1 MTSCSDNLFFGQ
13 EHPSLNDID
22 KQKCEGL
29 LTEKECLEA
38 LKTMEPG
45 KSPGTD
51 GLPAEFYKVFW
62 KDVSPFLIRCLN
74 KSHQKGKLALTQRR
88 GIISLI
94 PKKDKALQE
103 LKNWRPITLLNCD
116 YKIASKAIASR
127 LKAVLQNL
135 VDNDQTGFLKG
146 RSIAENICLINN
158 VISYTESKNIPGL
171 LLFVDFEKAF
181 DTIEWAFVEKTLHHF
196 GFGSSLIKWINL
208 FYRDIQSCVIN
219 NGWSA
224 GFFELSRGVR
234 QGCPLSPYIF
244 ILCAEVLATTIRK
257 DNVVKGITVGST
269 ECKLSQY
276 ADDTTLILDGTQ
288 KSLER
293 SFAIL
298 EKFGEASG
306 LRVNCEKTEAL
317 WIGSKKGSNQIICS
331 DKNLKWADGKV
342 KALGV
347 WFCIDCEESKKKN
360 YEEKVHKVED
370 ILNNWR
376 NKRLTLI
383 GKIAVIKALAASQFV
398 YILSSTTS
406 CSKSLKE
413 TNNLLFKF
421 LWDNK
426 GDKIKR
432 TEMIA
437 DYQDGGQ
444 KMLDIIEFNKA
455 LKISW
460 ILKYIS
466 NDCKSKWKCFF
477 DFHLSK
483 VGGKLVFLGNLA
495 PKDARKLNIED
506 DFIQEL
512 IELWTDLNYRDSFAS
527 QANFSA
533 GYIWNN
539 SMIRIAGK
547 TIFYKHWA
555 NAGVMK
561 INDLMTSD
569 SRIISY
575 SCFKDRFC
583 FPVSFLEFCG
593 VTSAVRSA
601 TRSLKLTL
609 PGEKILENVLLKLNS
624 SNKPSQAAYKIL
636 ITKKCTRPEKS
647 QKKWIRD
654 CELVDVESLDW
665 ESIYLLPRICTL
677 STKLRNFQFK
687 FLHRRIATNSFLFK
701 IKLSESN
708 LCCFCQTEQETLLHL
723 FWECP
728 ITEAFWNSVQQFF
741 VSVDLIPASQV
752 LTLCQC
758 LGLKGEK
765 SALLFNHCL
774 LLGRFYIYSCKYKN
788 VRPSTIEY
796 VNQVRCNLRI
806 EKHVSIITGTQ
817 NAFQQKW
824 HKILQSL

>member
-1 MTSCSDNLFFGQ
+1 MSQGCSAKF
-13 EHPSLNDID
+13 I
-22 KQKCEGL
+22 
-29 LTEKECLEA
+29 
-38 LKTMEPG
+38 
-45 KSPGTD
+45 
-51 GLPAEFYKVFW
+51 
-62 KDVSPFLIRCLN
+62 
-74 KSHQKGKLALTQRR
+74 
-88 GIISLI
+88 
-94 PKKDKALQE
+94 
-103 LKNWRPITLLNCD
+103 
-116 YKIASKAIASR
+116 
-127 LKAVLQNL
+127 
-135 VDNDQTGFLKG
+135 DNDQTGFLKG
-146 RSIAENICLINN
+146 RSITENICLINN
-158 VISYTESKNIPGL
+158 VVSYTETKNIPGL

-196 GFGSSLIKWINL
+196 GFGSSLIKWVNL
-208 FYRDIQSCVIN
+208 FYRDIQSCVVN

-244 ILCAEVLATTIRK
+244 ILCAEVLAITIRK
-257 DNVVKGITVGST
+257 DNLVKGITVGST

-288 KSLER
+288 ESLER

-298 EKFGEASG
+298 DKFGEVSG

-317 WIGSKKGSNQIICS
+317 WIGSNKGSNQIICP
-331 DKNLKWADGKV
+331 DKNLKWAEGKV

-383 GKIAVIKALAASQFV
+383 GKISVIKALAASQLV
-398 YILSSTTS
+398 YVLSSTAS
-406 CSKSLKE
+406 CLKSLKE

-444 KMLDIIEFNKA
+444 KMLDITEFNKA

-477 DFHLSK
+477 DFNLSK

-495 PKDARKLNIED
+495 PKDARKLDIKD

-512 IELWTDLNYRDSFAS
+512 IELWADFNYRDSFAS

-533 GYIWNN
+533 GHIWNN

-547 TIFYKHWA
+547 TILYKHWA
-555 NAGVMK
+555 NARVMK

-575 SCFKDRFC
+575 SCFKDKFC
-583 FPVSFLEFCG
+583 FSVSFLEFCG
-593 VTSAVRSA
+593 VTSAIRSA
-601 TRSLKLTL
+601 IRSLQ
-609 PGEKILENVLLKLNS
+609 PSRPVEKILENVLLN
-624 SNKPSQAAYKIL
+624 P
-636 ITKKCTRPEKS
+636 
-647 QKKWIRD
+647 
-654 CELVDVESLDW
+654 LV
-665 ESIYLLPRICTL
+665 P
-677 STKLRNFQFK
+677 
-687 FLHRRIATNSFLFK
+687 
-701 IKLSESN
+701 
-708 LCCFCQTEQETLLHL
+708 
-723 FWECP
+723 
-728 ITEAFWNSVQQFF
+728 
-741 VSVDLIPASQV
+741 
-752 LTLCQC
+752 
-758 LGLKGEK
+758 KGSPFDE
-765 SALLFNHCL
+765 
-774 LLGRFYIYSCKYKN
+774 
-788 VRPSTIEY
+788 
-796 VNQVRCNLRI
+796 
-806 EKHVSIITGTQ
+806 
-817 NAFQQKW
+817 
-824 HKILQSL
+824 